1 MQMPNSSSIL
11 IRNDCITSWVI
22 DIIIAVAWVIIA
34 AKLSHR
40 TTAV

>member
-1 MQMPNSSSIL
+1 MQMPNSSAIL
-11 IRNDCITSWVI
+11 IRNDSITSWVI
-22 DIIIAVAWVIIA
+22 DIIIAVAWVTIA